1 MLISYNDITGQFLIG
16 FFLSFLLFLL
26 NSLTLLKLFHKKHV
40 LFSVCNV
47 AFGVVASYF
56 IAIYFNHLIK
66 YTTFFYQYITSLN
79 GDIFKN
85 WNLYNKAFSA
95 LITKLFIQPDVLYP
109 ISYIISI
116 IYMTFISLFSASIV
130 FSKANFISIFM
141 HINLAIFT
149 VGIYPILSIFYFFA
163 SYVPYKTKLKLIR
176 GVKVYFNANKG
187 LTAIKSEIKK
197 ESPKCDGVEI
207 YPGFS
212 IPKPYERLNFL
223 LAGGMGS
230 GKTVWLLSVLEQ
242 CYKRGDKI
250 IVLDIKG
257 DFCQYYAGNQDVVI
271 LGPCDERSHQW
282 AIAED
287 ISTQLEASEFSAMLF
302 PDPGGS
308 GSFFC
313 LAARDVVTGAIVC
326 CQKMLGEKWCI
337 EDLKSIL
344 SNNLKL
350 YKLLEEHSPATLQT
364 LSDCFVEGEGGN
376 ERLVVGKTSAGI
388 LQQIRSQSQLLDFL
402 SNAWPTY
409 SSESFSITKWVKTE
423 VTPVKMVILQYRERY
438 QNLSK
443 FFCGQILDLYFK
455 EILSLKDNTDR
466 RLSCFLDELGFLPRI
481 PAFLTAAK
489 GGRSKGLRMFVG
501 VQETGVIQA
510 IYDKDGGRETIITG
524 FSNKLI
530 GRGET
535 KEFAE
540 YWCKTFGKNIY
551 LKSSTKSTL
560 QPNGKQSLSRDSEEV
575 EMDTLQTGDI
585 LKIPP
590 AGLKRGCVFF
600 MKLAGSSVVRAA
612 WPIVPRQKEYP
623 DFSPAKWLK

>member
-1 MLISYNDITGQFLIG
+1 MNPQFLIG
-16 FFLSFLLFLL
+16 FGLSFLLFAF
-26 NSLTLLKLFHKKHV
+26 NSLTLLKLFHKKRV
-40 LFSVCNV
+40 LFSILN
-47 AFGVVASYF
+47 AIIGLTASYL
-56 IAIYFNHLIK
+56 IGIYFSHIIK
-66 YTTFFYQYITSLN
+66 YTNFFYIYITSLN

-85 WNLYNKAFSA
+85 WDDWNRAFFA
-95 LITKLFIQPDVLYP
+95 LMTQLFTKPPIFYP
-109 ISYIISI
+109 IAYIISI
-116 IYMTFISLFSASIV
+116 VYMSSISLFSTSII
-130 FSKANFISIFM
+130 FSKANFIAIFM
-141 HINLAIFT
+141 HLNLAIFT
-149 VGIYPILSIFYFFA
+149 FGIYPILSIICFFV
-163 SYVPYKTKLKLIR
+163 SFVPYKTKLKLIR
-176 GVKVYFNANKG
+176 GVKVYFNENIG
-187 LTAIKSEIKK
+187 LTALRDEIRKD
-197 ESPKCDGVEI
+197 SPACDGVEI
-207 YPGFS
+207 YPGFA
-212 IPKPYERLNFL
+212 IPKAFERLNFI

-242 CYKRGDKI
+242 CYKRQDKM

-257 DFCQYYAGNQDVVI
+257 DFAQYYAGHDDVLI

-287 ISTQLEASEFSAMLF
+287 VSTQLEAAEFAAMLF
-302 PDPGGS
+302 PDPGGA

-326 CQKMLGEKWCI
+326 CQKMQGDKWCI
-337 EDLKSIL
+337 EDLRSIL
-344 SNNLKL
+344 CNNLML
-350 YKLLEEHSPATLQT
+350 YKLLEEHSPATLQS
-364 LSDCFVEGEGGN
+364 LSDCCIEGEGEQ
-376 ERLVVGKTSAGI
+376 ERLAVGKTSAGI
-388 LQQIRSQSQLLDFL
+388 LQQIRSQGQLLDFL
-402 SNAWPTY
+402 SYAWPTY
-409 SSESFSITKWVKTE
+409 SSESFSITKWVKNE
-423 VTPVKMVILQYRERY
+423 STPIKMVILQYRERY

-443 FFCGQILDLYFK
+443 FFCGQILDLFFK

-466 RLSCFLDELGFLPRI
+466 RIGCFLDELGFLPRI

-489 GGRSKGLRMFVG
+489 GGRSKGLRLFVG

-551 LKSSTKSTL
+551 LKFSTKSTL
-560 QPNGKQSLSRDSEEV
+560 QPNGKQSLSRDSEEI

-612 WPIVPRQKEYP
+612 WPIVPRPKVYP
-623 DFSPAKWLK
+623 DFLPAKWLVK